1 MNPMQFTQVI
11 PRLRVLET
19 RLLDKAKIDRM
30 IDGDSANEA
39 LKVLQESEYA
49 GVMTG
54 VKRPED
60 YEMVLA
66 RELKRVYEL
75 MYDASPVKSL
85 VDIMGIKYDYHNIK
99 VILKGMFLQKD
110 FSHMLIP
117 VGMIDVQTLKHSI
130 ENNNLGDLNETMKE
144 GIIKAKEVFEEIKDP
159 QAIDIILDNTMFKEM
174 REIAKQIDDK
184 FVDKYVKVTIDSTN
198 IKTLLRVKKQKK
210 DKDFLEEVIIE
221 GGEIDKDTLIS
232 MLHDAPENISNKL
245 AFTNYGE
252 MIKLGIEDFTK
263 SGSVNELERL
273 VDNYIMN
280 MMKEAKYIPFGVE
293 PLLAYIYAKETEIK
307 IVRII
312 MVGKLNNISGEVI
325 RERLRDIYV

>member
-144 GIIKAKEVFEEIKDP
+144 GIIKAKEVFEETKDP

-232 MLHDAPENISNKL
+232 MLYDAPENISNKL
-245 AFTNYGE
+245 AFTDYGE
-252 MIKLGIEDFTK
+252 IIRLGVEDFTK

>member
-144 GIIKAKEVFEEIKDP
+144 GIIKAKEVFEETKDP
-159 QAIDIILDNTMFKEM
+159 QVIDIILDNTMFKEM

-245 AFTNYGE
+245 AFTDYGE

>member
-1 MNPMQFTQVI
+1 
-11 PRLRVLET
+11 
-19 RLLDKAKIDRM
+19 
-30 IDGDSANEA
+30 
-39 LKVLQESEYA
+39 
-49 GVMTG
+49 
-54 VKRPED
+54 
-60 YEMVLA
+60 
-66 RELKRVYEL
+66 
-75 MYDASPVKSL
+75 
-85 VDIMGIKYDYHNIK
+85 
-99 VILKGMFLQKD
+99 
-110 FSHMLIP
+110 
-117 VGMIDVQTLKHSI
+117 
-130 ENNNLGDLNETMKE
+130 
-144 GIIKAKEVFEEIKDP
+144 
-159 QAIDIILDNTMFKEM
+159 MFKEM

-245 AFTNYGE
+245 AFTDYGE

>member
-110 FSHMLIP
+110 FSHMLIT

-144 GIIKAKEVFEEIKDP
+144 GIIKAKEVFEETKDP

-174 REIAKQIDDK
+174 REIAKKIDDK

-232 MLHDAPENISNKL
+232 MLYDAPENISNKL
-245 AFTNYGE
+245 AFTDYGE

>member
-144 GIIKAKEVFEEIKDP
+144 GIIKAKEVFEETKDP

-232 MLHDAPENISNKL
+232 MLYDAPENISNKL
-245 AFTNYGE
+245 AFTDYGE
-252 MIKLGIEDFTK
+252 IIRLGVEDFTK
-263 SGSVNELERL
+263 SGSVNELEKL

>member
-117 VGMIDVQTLKHSI
+117 VGMIDVQILKHSI

-144 GIIKAKEVFEEIKDP
+144 GIIKAKEVFEETKDP
-159 QAIDIILDNTMFKEM
+159 QVIDIILDNTMFKEM

-245 AFTNYGE
+245 AFTDYGE
-252 MIKLGIEDFTK
+252 IIKLGIEDFTK

>member
-144 GIIKAKEVFEEIKDP
+144 GIIKAKEVFEETKDP
-159 QAIDIILDNTMFKEM
+159 QVIDIILDNTMFKEM

>member
-19 RLLDKAKIDRM
+19 RLLDKAKIDRI

-117 VGMIDVQTLKHSI
+117 VGMMDVQTLKHSI

-144 GIIKAKEVFEEIKDP
+144 GIIKAKEVFEETKDP
-159 QAIDIILDNTMFKEM
+159 QVIDIILDNTMFKEM

-245 AFTNYGE
+245 AFTDYGE